1 MNDEPQRENKGRSRG
16 GRVGCG
22 DGGRCSGEMELGYKP
37 TIFTRARAARKVM
50 ALMERECRI
59 GRGRLR
65 CESRLESDL
74 GVVGDDLRDLLGVM
88 RDELGV
94 DMTGFDGEEGISPEG
109 LPLVPMLVMLVAV
122 MGMGMA
128 VDALAPW
135 APRWVMTGA
144 VMGNVVGLGLLAA
157 RAGGRRGSRKGCE
170 LTMRDLVLAV
180 EARRWRGWGAGM
192 RREFPVS
199 RGAECWERACEHDGR
214 NTF

>member
-1 MNDEPQRENKGRSRG
+1 MKFGINFFPSFRPSDSSTADYYQQCITLAESADRLGFHSVKTVEHSFYDYG
-16 GRVGCG
+16 GH
-22 DGGRCSGEMELGYKP
+22 
-37 TIFTRARAARKVM
+37 
-50 ALMERECRI
+50 
-59 GRGRLR
+59 
-65 CESRLESDL
+65 
-74 GVVGDDLRDLLGVM
+74 
-88 RDELGV
+88 
-94 DMTGFDGEEGISPEG
+94 SPNPSVF
-109 LPLVPMLVMLVAV
+109 LS
-122 MGMGMA
+122 
-128 VDALAPW
+128 ALAV
-135 APRWVMTGA
+135 RTQRIRVMTGA